1 MIHCCKL
8 LWRIGKVTSNTDPCF
23 TPEIFIS
30 WKNKITCLGLT
41 LIMTFFSQIVLDTHI
56 WVSFEPML
64 EWHQNEGLGMS
75 HIIIL
80 NTWSQKGIT
89 NLKKK
94 HSYWIWSFYNSWN
107 RVYKYGSFVTQF
119 WLYDVTRIVKISNF
133 GKNDE
138 KSNFSPQKK

>member
-41 LIMTFFSQIVLDTHI
+41 LIMTLFSQIVLDIQI
-56 WVSFEPML
+56 WVSFEPIL

-75 HIIIL
+75 HNITIL
-80 NTWSQKGIT
+80 NIWFRKGIT
-89 NLKKK
+89 KLKKTVSK
-94 HSYWIWSFYNSWN
+94 FDIFLTVGIEYTNMVH
-107 RVYKYGSFVTQF
+107 F
-119 WLYDVTRIVKISNF
+119 WLRFDYMASQGLLNF
-133 GKNDE
+133 QILE
-138 KSNFSPQKK
+138 KMMKD